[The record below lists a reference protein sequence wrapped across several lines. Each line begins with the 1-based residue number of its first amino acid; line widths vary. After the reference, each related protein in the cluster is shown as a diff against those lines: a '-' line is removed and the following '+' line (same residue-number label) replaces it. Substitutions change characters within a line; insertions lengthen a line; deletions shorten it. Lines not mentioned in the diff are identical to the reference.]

1 MQIILIRHGQPKF
14 TFPTWV
20 NGDAFW
26 RCIMAYQR
34 SELCPTS
41 WPPAPT
47 KALTKALIQN
57 ANGLWLTSD
66 LPRAAQ
72 SARRLQPLGPITHS
86 SRFREPEFEQ
96 PKLPKVIPLP
106 FWVWALMARIQ
117 RRLDALIGTGA
128 AQTRHAHILTATHY
142 LIEQA
147 SRVGSVALVGH
158 SITHRLIAQE
168 LRRLGWQGPR
178 VPYSIYWG
186 CSLYTCSEP
195 TVCLAQVHDLPQPA
209 PDIFGPVE
217 ESEVAQALI
226 QGKDNFETSLGEVL
240 RRDRKFSLA
249 EAIGREGADFLK
261 GESTIP
267 RPLRAI
273 AHINL
278 LIAEHLQ
285 DAQGALEPVLKTWI
299 KTDVRVSQHLDE
311 PATALHKILASIL
324 DSEEILSEFSR
335 QVNVQWGEIYGERP
349 HFQTLGQPPHPQTA
363 YTHATVRKTL
373 LTLLTALTNSQP

>member
-1 MQIILIRHGQPKF
+1 MQIILIRHGRPKF

-26 RCIMAYQR
+26 QCIMAYQR

-47 KALTKALIQN
+47 KALIQN
-57 ANGLWLTSD
+57 ANGLLLTSD

-72 SARRLQPLGPITHS
+72 SARRLQPLGPITRS
-86 SRFREPEFEQ
+86 SIFREPEFEQ
-96 PKLPKVIPLP
+96 PKLPKVIHLP
-106 FWVWALMARIQ
+106 FWVWAFMARIQ
-117 RRLDALIGTGA
+117 RRLDALIGTA
-128 AQTRHAHILTATHY
+128 SKQTRQAHILTATHY

-158 SITHRLIAQE
+158 SISHRLIAQE
-168 LRRLGWQGPR
+168 LRRLGWQGPC
-178 VPYSIYWG
+178 VPHSSYWG
-186 CSLYTCSEP
+186 CSLYTCAEP
-195 TVCLAQVHDLPQPA
+195 TLCPAQTHDLPQPA
-209 PDIFGPVE
+209 QAIFDRVE
-217 ESEVAQALI
+217 ERGAAQAPS
-226 QGKDNFETSLGEVL
+226 QSKDDFETFLGEVL

-249 EAIGREGADFLK
+249 EAIGREGASFLK

-285 DAQGALEPVLKTWI
+285 DSQGALEPVLKIWV

-311 PATALHKILASIL
+311 PCTALCKILTSIL
-324 DSEEILSEFSR
+324 DSEEILFEFSR
-335 QVNVQWGEIYGERP
+335 QVNVRWGEIYDERP
-349 HFQTLGQPPHPQTA
+349 HFQKLGQPPHPQTA
-363 YTHATVRKTL
+363 YAHATVRKTL